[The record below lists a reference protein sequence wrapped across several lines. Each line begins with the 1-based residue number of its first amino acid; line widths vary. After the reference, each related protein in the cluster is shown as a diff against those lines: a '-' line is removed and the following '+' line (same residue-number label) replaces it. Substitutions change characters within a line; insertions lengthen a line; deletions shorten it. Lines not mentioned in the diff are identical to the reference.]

1 MLVFIPKTN
10 KFIKG
15 LSSLIINTAISNG
28 RIKNE
33 TVYFEN
39 VFLWAYSYR
48 DFIVL
53 GFPCISS
60 VFSGYKK
67 GLSIII

>member
-1 MLVFIPKTN
+1 MQMLVFIPKTN

-39 VFLWAYSYR
+39 VFL
-48 DFIVL
+48 
-53 GFPCISS
+53 
-60 VFSGYKK
+60 
-67 GLSIII
+67 